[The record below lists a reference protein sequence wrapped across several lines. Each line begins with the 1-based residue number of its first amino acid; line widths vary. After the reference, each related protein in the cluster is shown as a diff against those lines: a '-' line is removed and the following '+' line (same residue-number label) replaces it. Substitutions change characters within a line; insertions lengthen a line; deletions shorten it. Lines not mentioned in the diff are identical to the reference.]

1 MTQRKRKDTTHDAQC
16 EAALPDS
23 EGTSGSDHTPPPL
36 TPRPPTPTQ
45 QTHSFSLNASNARSH
60 TLNKRASE
68 NVLSTND
75 LAKNISSPPPPSKS
89 CSRFSRRNA
98 RFGSQY
104 EFSTVESE
112 IETKSEPSVAG
123 TERSTEFAAFRL

>member
-75 LAKNISSPPPPSKS
+75 LAKNISSPPPLPSRVLVFPDATRDLGRNTSFPQLKVRLKRNL
-89 CSRFSRRNA
+89 SR
-98 RFGSQY
+98 
-104 EFSTVESE
+104 V
-112 IETKSEPSVAG
+112 
-123 TERSTEFAAFRL
+123 